1 MSMPARPTRRA
12 ALLLLAPLA
21 LAAACAPDRGR
32 TGGVPRA
39 EFLLAAGDSTYWIA
53 TGPDGVHMR
62 GAPLLL
68 AGWGDRLYEVYATD
82 DDRSFYDAV
91 FTSQRVYRRDL
102 LRGDSVAV
110 VDDPRVPALAE
121 RYAVANPGE
130 RPLAPDEDA
139 AEDPG
144 TVATSEVALVDV
156 HGPYLTLE
164 QRADVETTGDAHEHR
179 LQRAVIDLRTGRR
192 ASLAELFGDSA
203 AVALAAEGRRRL
215 TAAVDSVRAL
225 AVHEERDA
233 ADRARRALRTLRFD
247 PASFGLGA
255 AGAAPAVTFFAVGVD
270 AEGQA
275 VALALAP
282 LPAPVPAWWA
292 RDVAPT
298 LPAWRAD
305 STEARWRVAMGAEVV
320 ARPADGVV
328 RLSLRAGGRRGSVVS
343 LGSVPAPVHALL
355 PLARAAR
362 ADAARRALRRA
373 FDESAFYGDATTSV
387 SWRPNAP
394 QARRPQPARRVRVA
408 HHR

>member
-1 MSMPARPTRRA
+1 MPARPARRS
-12 ALLLLAPLA
+12 ALLFLAPLA

-32 TGGVPRA
+32 TGGAPRA

-53 TGPDGVHMR
+53 AGPEGVRMR

-68 AGWGDRLYEVYATD
+68 AGWGERLYEVYATD

-102 LRGDSVAV
+102 LGGDSVAV

-139 AEDPG
+139 AEEPG

-156 HGPYLTLE
+156 HGPYLTVE

-179 LQRAVIDLRTGRR
+179 LQRAVVDLRTGRR
-192 ASLAELFGDSA
+192 AALAELFGDSA
-203 AVALAAEGRRRL
+203 AAALALEGRRRL
-215 TAAVDSVRAL
+215 AAAVDSVRAL
-225 AVHEERDA
+225 SALEEREA
-233 ADRARRALRTLRFD
+233 GDRARRALRTLRFD

-255 AGAAPAVTFFAVGVD
+255 VGAAPAVTFFAVGAD
-270 AEGQA
+270 AEGRA

-282 LPAPVPAWWA
+282 VTAPAPAWWA
-292 RDVAPT
+292 RDVAAT

-305 STEARWRVAMGAEVV
+305 SSEARWRVAGGAEVV

-328 RLSLRAGGRRGSVVS
+328 RLSLRSGGRRGSVVS

-387 SWRPNAP
+387 SWQPSPPRV
-394 QARRPQPARRVRVA
+394 RRPQTVRVVRTA
-408 HHR
+408 HLR

>member
-1 MSMPARPTRRA
+1 MPARPARRS

-21 LAAACAPDRGR
+21 LAVACAPDRGR
-32 TGGVPRA
+32 TGGALRA

-53 TGPDGVHMR
+53 AGPEGVRLR

-68 AGWGDRLYEVYATD
+68 AGWGERLYEVYATD

-102 LRGDSVAV
+102 VRGDSVAV

-139 AEDPG
+139 AEEPG

-156 HGPYLTLE
+156 HGPYLTVE
-164 QRADVETTGDAHEHR
+164 QRADVETAGDAHEHR

-192 ASLAELFGDSA
+192 AALTELFGDSA
-203 AVALAAEGRRRL
+203 AAGLVAEGRRRL
-215 TAAVDSVRAL
+215 AAAVDSVRTIA
-225 AVHEERDA
+225 AHEEREA
-233 ADRARRALRTLRFD
+233 SDRARRALRTLRFD
-247 PASFGLGA
+247 PTSFGLGA
-255 AGAAPAVTFFAVGVD
+255 TGAAPAVTFFAVGSD
-270 AEGQA
+270 TDGRA

-282 LPAPVPAWWA
+282 VTAPVPAWWA
-292 RDVAPT
+292 RDVAAT

-305 STEARWRVAMGAEVV
+305 STEARWRVADGAEVV

-328 RLSLRAGGRRGSVVS
+328 RLSLRTGGRRGSIVS

-387 SWRPNAP
+387 GWQPSAP
-394 QARRPQPARRVRVA
+394 RARRPQTVRVVRTV

>member
-1 MSMPARPTRRA
+1 MPARLAHRA
-12 ALLLLAPLA
+12 ALLLAPLA
-21 LAAACAPDRGR
+21 LAACAPDQGR
-32 TGGVPRA
+32 AGASLRA
-39 EFLLAAGDSTYWIA
+39 EFLLGAGDSTYWIA
-53 TGPDGVHMR
+53 AGLEGVRMR

-68 AGWGDRLYEVYATD
+68 AGWGERLYEVYATD

-102 LRGDSVAV
+102 LAGDSVAV

-156 HGPYLTLE
+156 HGPYLTIE

-179 LQRAVIDLRTGRR
+179 LQRAVVDLRTGRR
-192 ASLAELFGDSA
+192 AALAELFGDSA

-215 TAAVDSVRAL
+215 AAAVDSVRTL
-225 AVHEERDA
+225 AAHEERDA
-233 ADRARRALRTLRFD
+233 AEGARRALRTLRFD

-255 AGAAPAVTFFAVGVD
+255 TGATPTVTFFAVGAD
-270 AEGQA
+270 AEGRA
-275 VALALAP
+275 VVLALAP
-282 LPAPVPAWWA
+282 VAAPVPAWWA
-292 RDVAPT
+292 RDVAAT
-298 LPAWRAD
+298 LPSWRAD
-305 STEARWRVAMGAEVV
+305 STEARWRVAAGAEVV
-320 ARPADGVV
+320 ARPTEGVV
-328 RLSLRAGGRRGSVVS
+328 RLSLRSGGRRGSVVS

-362 ADAARRALRRA
+362 GEAARRALRRA

-387 SWRPNAP
+387 SWRPITP
-394 QARRPQPARRVRVA
+394 RTRRPQPVRLVRTA